1 MKNLFQS
8 FEEFN
13 LKKILSILS
22 KSQKQKYYL
31 ISFLNFFATLLE
43 VLGLALVFP
52 VVSIILDYE
61 KFKNFIIKYDF
72 LEFLSTYEQDQ
83 FVTFVLISLVAFF
96 LAKNVIS
103 ILINYYKSKVFFS
116 LIASISSTMFNGYL
130 SQDLSFSIKTNS
142 AFITRNIINH
152 PMVFVHH
159 VLQGIYNVIFE
170 TIFIISTLILF
181 FIANKVIGTFI
192 ILGSLIF
199 FLLFYFTNKSKVEKY
214 GTSLNE
220 RFAQRLKVTREAIEG
235 VKDIKLYN
243 KKEFFEKTFSSH
255 NYRIAGLTSIL
266 AIRELLPKMILEFL
280 AVFCVSMIVLFFFKS
295 GMSGK
300 EIFPLISLIAAGLI
314 KINPSLSRIL
324 SSLQRIRSSMAIV
337 NELNFEIKKFNKIE
351 KNTNIDFDFNEDI
364 NINNLKFSYEE
375 KIILDN
381 INLSV
386 KSNSIFGIKGKS
398 GSGKTTLLNLIIG
411 FLNPEEGNIQIGK
424 KSILDNVKKWQ
435 QSISYVPQKI
445 FLIDDSL
452 KKNIAFEHTD
462 VKIDDKRLIKSVEIA
477 QLKEHFG
484 KNLDLNTVVGETG
497 KRISAGQIQRMGI
510 ARALYKEPKI
520 LIFDEATSALDKE
533 TENKIIEDIIKLK
546 EQGLTIL
553 IVSHDI
559 KLFKF
564 CDSYYD
570 LDNKKLVTKK

>member
-1 MKNLFQS
+1 MFETLKL
-8 FEEFN
+8 FEELN

-22 KSQKQKYYL
+22 KSQKRKYIL
-31 ISFLNFFATLLE
+31 VSTLNFFATLLE

-52 VVSIILDYE
+52 VVSVILDYE
-61 KFKNFIIKYDF
+61 KFKAIILKYHF
-72 LEFLSTYEQDQ
+72 FNFLSNYEQEK
-83 FVTFVLISLVAFF
+83 FVIFILISLIIFF
-96 LAKNVIS
+96 FIKNVIS

-116 LIASISSTMFNGYL
+116 LIASLTSTMFNGYL
-130 SQDLSFSIKTNS
+130 NQDLSFSIKKNS
-142 AFITRNIINH
+142 AFITRNIIDH
-152 PMVFVHH
+152 PNVFVHY
-159 VLQGIYNVIFE
+159 VLQGIYNVVFE
-170 TIFIISTLILF
+170 SIFIVSTLILF
-181 FIANKVIGTFI
+181 FVANQVIGTFI
-192 ILGSLIF
+192 ILGALIF
-199 FLLFYFTNKSKVEKY
+199 FLIFYYTNKSKVRKY

-220 RFAQRLKVTREAIEG
+220 RFAERLKITREAIDG
-235 VKDIKLYN
+235 VKDINLYD

-255 NYRIAGLTSIL
+255 NFRIAGLTSVL
-266 AIRELLPKMILEFL
+266 AIRELLPKNILEFL
-280 AVFCVSMIVLFFFKS
+280 AVFCVCTVVIFFFKS

-324 SSLQRIRSSMAIV
+324 SSLQRIRSSMAVV
-337 NELNFEIKKFNKIE
+337 NELNIEIKKFNKIE
-351 KNTNIDFDFNEDI
+351 RNTNIDFDFNEDI

-424 KSILDNVKKWQ
+424 NSILDNVKKWQ
-435 QSISYVPQKI
+435 ESISYVPQKI

-452 KKNIAFEHTD
+452 KKNIAFERTD
-462 VKIDDKRLIKSVEIA
+462 VKIDDKRLTKSVEIA

-497 KRISAGQIQRMGI
+497 KMISAGQIQRMGI

-520 LIFDEATSALDKE
+520 LIFDEATSALDKD
-533 TENKIIEDIIKLK
+533 TENKIMKDILKLK
-546 EQGLTIL
+546 EQGLTIF

-559 KLFKF
+559 NLFKF

-570 LDNKKLVTKK
+570 LDNKKLVTKQ

>member
-1 MKNLFQS
+1 
-8 FEEFN
+8 
-13 LKKILSILS
+13 
-22 KSQKQKYYL
+22 
-31 ISFLNFFATLLE
+31 
-43 VLGLALVFP
+43 
-52 VVSIILDYE
+52 
-61 KFKNFIIKYDF
+61 
-72 LEFLSTYEQDQ
+72 
-83 FVTFVLISLVAFF
+83 
-96 LAKNVIS
+96 
-103 ILINYYKSKVFFS
+103 
-116 LIASISSTMFNGYL
+116 
-130 SQDLSFSIKTNS
+130 
-142 AFITRNIINH
+142 
-152 PMVFVHH
+152 
-159 VLQGIYNVIFE
+159 
-170 TIFIISTLILF
+170 
-181 FIANKVIGTFI
+181 
-192 ILGSLIF
+192 
-199 FLLFYFTNKSKVEKY
+199 
-214 GTSLNE
+214 
-220 RFAQRLKVTREAIEG
+220 
-235 VKDIKLYN
+235 
-243 KKEFFEKTFSSH
+243 
-255 NYRIAGLTSIL
+255 
-266 AIRELLPKMILEFL
+266 MILEFL

-351 KNTNIDFDFNEDI
+351 KNNNIDFDFNEDI
-364 NINNLKFSYEE
+364 NINNLKCSYEE

-435 QSISYVPQKI
+435 ESISYVPQKI

>member
-116 LIASISSTMFNGYL
+116 LIASISSTMFNGYI

-220 RFAQRLKVTREAIEG
+220 ICTKIKVTREAIEG
-235 VKDIKLYN
+235 VKI
-243 KKEFFEKTFSSH
+243 
-255 NYRIAGLTSIL
+255 
-266 AIRELLPKMILEFL
+266 
-280 AVFCVSMIVLFFFKS
+280 
-295 GMSGK
+295 
-300 EIFPLISLIAAGLI
+300 
-314 KINPSLSRIL
+314 
-324 SSLQRIRSSMAIV
+324 
-337 NELNFEIKKFNKIE
+337 
-351 KNTNIDFDFNEDI
+351 
-364 NINNLKFSYEE
+364 
-375 KIILDN
+375 
-381 INLSV
+381 
-386 KSNSIFGIKGKS
+386 
-398 GSGKTTLLNLIIG
+398 
-411 FLNPEEGNIQIGK
+411 
-424 KSILDNVKKWQ
+424 
-435 QSISYVPQKI
+435 
-445 FLIDDSL
+445 
-452 KKNIAFEHTD
+452 
-462 VKIDDKRLIKSVEIA
+462 
-477 QLKEHFG
+477 
-484 KNLDLNTVVGETG
+484 
-497 KRISAGQIQRMGI
+497 
-510 ARALYKEPKI
+510 
-520 LIFDEATSALDKE
+520 
-533 TENKIIEDIIKLK
+533 
-546 EQGLTIL
+546 
-553 IVSHDI
+553 
-559 KLFKF
+559 
-564 CDSYYD
+564 
-570 LDNKKLVTKK
+570 